1 MQERLKNNLS
11 LKIMA
16 VLFAV
21 FLWWAVVNID
31 DPIGTQKY
39 QVEVTVVNT
48 EIITNSGKSYK
59 ILNDDNRVVVEVT
72 ARRKVL
78 DKIKASDIKATA
90 DLKEMHGDSMM
101 LVPIRVT
108 IQGFEGS
115 YSEATTNP
123 KNIQIQTEDTQKKTF
138 TIDPVAVG
146 EVREGY
152 EVGVLSASPETI
164 DISGPKSILGRIAK
178 VAARVDVSELAKDS
192 TLTASLIYY
201 DTAGNIIDKS
211 QLSSNCDKN
220 GVSVDVTMYEIKTI
234 GLNFDTSQI
243 NPGEGYLFSGL
254 EVEPQEIQVA
264 GLKAD
269 LAALQQLNIPGE
281 ALQMSDITENT
292 EKVVD
297 VAQYLPEGIKLAG
310 EAVEKKIVVRVKL
323 EKVGTK
329 SILLPVRSI
338 NLEGVAEDLELTYG
352 PEQEVELQF
361 SGANEV
367 LESLTSEKILAQINL
382 SEYTE
387 EGTYDVP
394 VQIIDSPD
402 QCDYL
407 GGVTVQI
414 ILTRKE

>member
-31 DPIGTQKY
+31 DPIDTQKY
-39 QVEVTVVNT
+39 QVEVAVVNT

-72 ARRKVL
+72 ARRKIL

-178 VAARVDVSELAKDS
+178 VAARVDVSELVKDS

-264 GLKAD
+264 GLKAG

-394 VQIIDSPD
+394 VQIIDLPD

>member
-1 MQERLKNNLS
+1 
-11 LKIMA
+11 MA

-192 TLTASLIYY
+192 TMTASLIYY

>member
-192 TLTASLIYY
+192 TMTASLIYY

>member
-1 MQERLKNNLS
+1 MQERFKNNLS

-72 ARRKVL
+72 ARRKIL

-178 VAARVDVSELAKDS
+178 VAARVDVSELSKDS

-243 NPGEGYLFSGL
+243 NPEEGYLFSGL

-264 GLKAD
+264 GLKAG
-269 LAALQQLNIPGE
+269 LAELQQLNIPGE